1 VLVAAALAV
10 RGAGRAGWTE
20 PLLHLHPLVAFVGLL
35 IAGSSL
41 LTLEV
46 RSNAFSISL
55 TEVPIV
61 LCLLGMGRVPFLVAG
76 TVGAFA
82 ALLLSPRRTP
92 LKLTFN
98 TALIVLEMALAGA
111 VYDMA
116 VDTPDLTDWRTW
128 TGVILATVS
137 ASIVSG
143 AAVNVVIRAAGDT
156 TTLRQAVHH
165 SLLGVANAV
174 AATVLTLL
182 GLLNLQV
189 SVLTAVPLAFLAVV
203 AIVPMRRF
211 ARLQRRYDGLLTLH
225 EFTAGLTGS
234 TDLEPTLAR
243 VLREAAKVLRC
254 EHAAIVLPRSNGTFR
269 RSLRQGAEPVA
280 TPGDPLWQEVV
291 VGGRPVRLTRGSS
304 DLAGYLDRHGVRDL
318 MGVPLTQGGAVIGA
332 LVVWGRLGD
341 VSTFDADDLTIF
353 STMANQTT
361 VTLDNLS
368 LIDRLRDESAER
380 AHQALHDSLTGL
392 PNRTYL
398 LEAVDRVIAAGSGV
412 VAMLDLNRF
421 KDVND
426 TLGHHVGDAV
436 LIETA
441 ERLRRVLP
449 PSAVVA
455 RLGGDEFAVVIDGVG
470 DVDDARSRLSHVEL
484 AFVEPV
490 RVEGLGIRIDGSIGA
505 AVVGLHGSD
514 RATLLQ
520 RADVAMYAA
529 KAQRRTTVCVYDPG
543 QERASKRSLAIVS
556 ALRDAVDEGQLDVAF
571 QPIAGL
577 DERRATGAEALA
589 RWHHPVLG
597 RVGPD
602 EFIPIAERAGL
613 TEAITGLV
621 LAKALDACRGWRQA
635 GHGLTVSVNVDGPT
649 LLAPGFTELV
659 LGALRLRGLPAQV
672 LKIEIT
678 ERELLREL
686 QSANEVVGQLRRAGV
701 SLSIDDFGTGY
712 SSLSYLSHLEV
723 DEVKI
728 DRSFVSEVISSPLQ
742 RAIVRAIADIASA
755 SGATTVAE
763 GVEDEATWQ
772 MMAVL
777 GCRFGQG
784 YHMARPM
791 PLDDL
796 MTWLA
801 RTTDPVT
808 GIVVP
813 PRPGQVGSG
822 AGVTPR

>member
-1 VLVAAALAV
+1 
-10 RGAGRAGWTE
+10 
-20 PLLHLHPLVAFVGLL
+20 
-35 IAGSSL
+35 
-41 LTLEV
+41 
-46 RSNAFSISL
+46 
-55 TEVPIV
+55 
-61 LCLLGMGRVPFLVAG
+61 
-76 TVGAFA
+76 
-82 ALLLSPRRTP
+82 
-92 LKLTFN
+92 
-98 TALIVLEMALAGA
+98 
-111 VYDMA
+111 
-116 VDTPDLTDWRTW
+116 
-128 TGVILATVS
+128 
-137 ASIVSG
+137 
-143 AAVNVVIRAAGDT
+143 
-156 TTLRQAVHH
+156 
-165 SLLGVANAV
+165 
-174 AATVLTLL
+174 
-182 GLLNLQV
+182 
-189 SVLTAVPLAFLAVV
+189 
-203 AIVPMRRF
+203 
-211 ARLQRRYDGLLTLH
+211 
-225 EFTAGLTGS
+225 
-234 TDLEPTLAR
+234 
-243 VLREAAKVLRC
+243 
-254 EHAAIVLPRSNGTFR
+254 
-269 RSLRQGAEPVA
+269 
-280 TPGDPLWQEVV
+280 
-291 VGGRPVRLTRGSS
+291 
-304 DLAGYLDRHGVRDL
+304 
-318 MGVPLTQGGAVIGA
+318 
-332 LVVWGRLGD
+332 
-341 VSTFDADDLTIF
+341 
-353 STMANQTT
+353 
-361 VTLDNLS
+361 
-368 LIDRLRDESAER
+368 
-380 AHQALHDSLTGL
+380 
-392 PNRTYL
+392 
-398 LEAVDRVIAAGSGV
+398 
-412 VAMLDLNRF
+412 
-421 KDVND
+421 
-426 TLGHHVGDAV
+426 
-436 LIETA
+436 
-441 ERLRRVLP
+441 
-449 PSAVVA
+449 
-455 RLGGDEFAVVIDGVG
+455 LGGDEFAVVIDGVG